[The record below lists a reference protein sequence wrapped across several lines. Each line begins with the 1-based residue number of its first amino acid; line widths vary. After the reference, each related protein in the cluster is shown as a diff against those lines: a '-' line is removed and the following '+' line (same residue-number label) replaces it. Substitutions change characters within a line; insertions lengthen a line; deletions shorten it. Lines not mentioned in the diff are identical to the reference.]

1 MVASGICHW
10 VLKGQKSR
18 NPAIPENPK
27 TIGERIRKYRI
38 ENGLSQKEIAEQ
50 VGVRTDSVT
59 NWELGRNEPQ
69 IQFMPKIIKLLG
81 DSGEKESNQNEVI
94 RKFRESLGLS
104 RRKFSLAIGIDDS
117 TLAKI
122 ESGIHTKR
130 LQSKVELTISYI
142 QKNSDKYNTFEQS
155 DHKRSE
161 GSGFHTSL
169 MHV

>member
-10 VLKGQKSR
+10 VLKGQKRR

-38 ENGLSQKEIAEQ
+38 ENGLSQKDIAEK

-69 IQFMPKIIKLLG
+69 IQFMPRIIKLIG
-81 DSGEKESNQNEVI
+81 ADKEKTTNSGEAIKI
-94 RKFRESLGLS
+94 FRVSIGLS
-104 RRKFSLAIGIDDS
+104 RRKFSLAFGIDDS
-117 TLAKI
+117 TIAKI

-130 LQSKVELTISYI
+130 LCSKVELILSCIESHLTQNNFIS
-142 QKNSDKYNTFEQS
+142 T
-155 DHKRSE
+155 R
-161 GSGFHTSL
+161 
-169 MHV
+169 